1 MIPGQDLGIRLQGLW
16 GWLGNYRHLTYEKQQ
31 ELLWELGRINIG
43 RG

>member
-16 GWLGNYRHLTYEKQQ
+16 GWLGQRHLTYEKQQ